1 MVQAPPRIHNKE
13 ANNGFAW
20 AARNPP
26 RILNKEAKSMKKAQK
41 RRAPVAVRVIL
52 SILLVL
58 VLAVVLLFGFLAITE
73 FKPDAEMAAAV
84 SAPLTGDAAKEV
96 RSGDTLSIVT
106 WNIGY
111 GALGDNADFFM
122 DGGKGVKTADKAR
135 VTRNMNGIMGR
146 LAELKP
152 DFIFLQETDQ
162 NSTRSSH
169 IDETE
174 LMRETFGGYESSFA
188 NNFKVAFLPY
198 PVPPIGKVDSGI
210 MTLSKYGITDS
221 KRISLPCPFAWP
233 VSMANLKRCLLV
245 TRIPAENGRELVL
258 VNLHLEA
265 YDSGEGKIAQTK
277 QLADFLAEEAN
288 KGNYVIAGGDFNQIF
303 SDADGTKYPA
313 QEGKW
318 AAGEIDVTAFD
329 DSLNCLMD
337 ETVPT
342 CRSLDQ
348 PYIGADKVT
357 FQYYLID
364 GFIVSNNVSVND
376 LHTLD
381 EGFVC
386 TDHNPVRIEFV
397 LE

>member
-1 MVQAPPRIHNKE
+1 
-13 ANNGFAW
+13 
-20 AARNPP
+20 
-26 RILNKEAKSMKKAQK
+26 MKKAQK

-210 MTLSKYGITDS
+210 MTLSKYGISDS

-245 TRIPAENGRELVL
+245 TRIPAEGGRELVL

-348 PYIGADKVT
+348 PYSGADKGT

-364 GFIVSNNVSVND
+364 GFIVSDNVSVKD
-376 LHTLD
+376 FHTLD
-381 EGFVC
+381 EDFVC
-386 TDHNPVRIEFV
+386 TDHNPVRMEFV